1 MDYYTPT
8 KVVFGKDAELRT
20 GEMLREQNATDVLIH
35 YGSERVVKSGLMKK
49 ITDQLDK
56 EGIRYTLLGGV
67 QPNPRLALAKKGIEI
82 VREKNIG
89 FILAVGGGSVIDSA
103 KCIGYGTVYDGCI

>member
-56 EGIRYTLLGGV
+56 EGIRYTLLQIVESGFCD
-67 QPNPRLALAKKGIEI
+67 RLARLPILLHIQISCHRYSSLTLLAAL
-82 VREKNIG
+82 VLV
-89 FILAVGGGSVIDSA
+89 LAELFA
-103 KCIGYGTVYDGCI
+103 LAPTAA